1 MQIAKSVA
9 CSYDSIIKRAT
20 STDDNA
26 GNLSPQLTEKYDMLK
41 LVI

>member
-9 CSYDSIIKRAT
+9 CNYDSIIKRAT
-20 STDDNA
+20 PTDDKA
-26 GNLSPQLTEKYDMLK
+26 GNFFLQLTEKYDTLK